1 MEFTNVKKIPISS
14 ICWTNLSVKI
24 SRNRCEKCK
33 FWGRK
38 FVKRKIFFVSL
49 QSLALT
55 IGGRYEKFIGQEN
68 TRVIN

>member
-1 MEFTNVKKIPISS
+1 M
-14 ICWTNLSVKI
+14 
-24 SRNRCEKCK
+24 
-33 FWGRK
+33 RK
-38 FVKRKIFFVSL
+38 MQVLGSNIREAQNFFVSL